1 MELWFTNQTEEK
13 ALCATDAIKCR
24 ITTLSKVHQAS
35 KHTYLMERETTGGC
49 QDHWLCF
56 RNSSCQKSLA
66 MFLDQITPANAIQC
80 MGINPTI
87 DGPTGGEGSALTPT

>member
-1 MELWFTNQTEEK
+1 
-13 ALCATDAIKCR
+13 
-24 ITTLSKVHQAS
+24 
-35 KHTYLMERETTGGC
+35 MERETTGGC

-66 MFLDQITPANAIQC
+66 MFLDQITPANAIKC

-87 DGPTGGEGSALTPT
+87 DGPIGGEGSALTPT